1 MGARAAPIRSIAT
14 CRPLRACVRH
24 GEVPGRP
31 SGLAMLALQDDGRA
45 SNHDE
50 LMTGTHSDR
59 LENGPLPPRAGVG
72 LKPEHYREILETSP
86 DIGWFEIHAEN
97 YMGEG
102 GPPHHYL
109 GAIRERYPM
118 SLHGVGLSI
127 GGSSALDKEHLARLK
142 SLIERYRPALFSE
155 HLAWS
160 SHDGLYLNDLLP
172 LPYTEE
178 TLERVCEHIDEVQE
192 ALQLRML
199 LENPST
205 YVAFADP
212 AMSEVEFL
220 REVVRRTGCGLLLDV
235 NNVFVQSVNHG
246 FDATAF
252 IDAFPVEHVG
262 EIHLGG
268 HAADSDDDGSAL
280 LIDDHG
286 REIAD
291 AVWALYAHTLA
302 RAGARPTLIEW
313 DNDVPRWEVLFAE
326 AKRADAAI
334 AARRTN
340 RIAVPA

>member
-1 MGARAAPIRSIAT
+1 M
-14 CRPLRACVRH
+14 
-24 GEVPGRP
+24 VPGL
-31 SGLAMLALQDDGRA
+31 SQAAG
-45 SNHDE
+45 S
-50 LMTGTHSDR
+50 
-59 LENGPLPPRAGVG
+59 LPPRAGVG
-72 LKPEHYREILETSP
+72 LKPEHYREIIDTSP

-109 GAIRERYPM
+109 GAIRERYPV

-127 GGSSALDKEHLARLK
+127 GGSGPLDQEHLARLK
-142 SLIERYRPALFSE
+142 ALIERYQPASFSE

-160 SHDGLYLNDLLP
+160 SHDSIYLNDLLP

-178 TLERVCEHIDEVQE
+178 TLSRVCEHIDEVQE
-192 ALQLRML
+192 RLGRRML

-205 YVAFADP
+205 YVAFAD
-212 AMSEVEFL
+212 ATMSEVEFL
-220 REVVRRTGCGLLLDV
+220 RELVRRTGCGLLLDV
-235 NNVFVQSVNHG
+235 NNVFVQSVNHC
-246 FDATAF
+246 FDAAAF

-286 REIAD
+286 REVAD
-291 AVWALYAHTLA
+291 AVWGLYAQTLA

-313 DNDVPRWEVLFAE
+313 DNDVPGWDVLFAE
-326 AKRADAAI
+326 AKRADGAI
-334 AARRTN
+334 AARRSN
-340 RIAVPA
+340 RMALSA